1 MIGWNSSPLVV
12 TVPTDTKLLKWYK
25 LAINHEVSMKRK
37 IMSPRANKKNFKR
50 GAKTHPKNSARSVS
64 RGGIRL

>member
-1 MIGWNSSPLVV
+1 
-12 TVPTDTKLLKWYK
+12 
-25 LAINHEVSMKRK
+25 MKRK
-37 IMSPRANKKNFKR
+37 IMSSRANKKNFKR

>member
-1 MIGWNSSPLVV
+1 
-12 TVPTDTKLLKWYK
+12 
-25 LAINHEVSMKRK
+25 MKRK
-37 IMSPRANKKNFKR
+37 IMSKKANRKNFKQ